1 MKVNKIVLGSLA
13 TTFILA
19 SSVSVFA
26 ASTYNSPSEIAAAL
40 TNRTVESVT
49 KEREDSNKTYGS
61 IAKEA
66 GDLDEFK
73 SENLEMKKE
82 VIQEKVENKEITQEK
97 ADKIVEEIENAQ
109 ENCDGTGNGEKIG
122 QKYSLGFGKSMNSH
136 RGDGNGKGKGLGLRD
151 GSCLNQ

>member
-1 MKVNKIVLGSLA
+1 MKVNKIVLGALA

-26 ASTYNSPSEIAAAL
+26 ASTYNSPSEIVAAL

-49 KEREDSNKTYGS
+49 QEREDSNKTYGT

-66 GDLDEFK
+66 GVLDEFK

-82 VIQEKVENKEITQEK
+82 VIQEKVENKEITQET

-109 ENCDGTGNGEKIG
+109 ENCDGTGNGGKIG
-122 QKYSLGFGKSMNSH
+122 QKYNLGFGKSTNSH
-136 RGDGNGKGKGLGLRD
+136 RGCGNGNGLGLRD